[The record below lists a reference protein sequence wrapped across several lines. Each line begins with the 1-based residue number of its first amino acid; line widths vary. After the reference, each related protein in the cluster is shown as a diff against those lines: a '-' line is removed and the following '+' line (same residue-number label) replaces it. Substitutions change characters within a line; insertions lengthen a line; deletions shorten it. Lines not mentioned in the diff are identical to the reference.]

1 MKERA
6 HTERVIRIAT
16 QRERQIETNVRVWML
31 MESDNKRDGCWVIK
45 MSKSSNR
52 RAKRVRVGFAEYQF
66 RQRFVGFVWKRI
78 DLLCRNGS

>member
-1 MKERA
+1 
-6 HTERVIRIAT
+6 
-16 QRERQIETNVRVWML
+16 ML